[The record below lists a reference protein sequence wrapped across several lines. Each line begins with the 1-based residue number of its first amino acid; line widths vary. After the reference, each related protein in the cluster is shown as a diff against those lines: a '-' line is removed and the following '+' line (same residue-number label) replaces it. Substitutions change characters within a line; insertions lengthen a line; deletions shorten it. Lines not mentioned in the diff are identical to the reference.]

1 MAPVAH
7 FCRFLRAIL
16 GVHPNTFDTN
26 VFTVEGALVDV
37 PGSSRGDRL
46 VTDN

>member
-1 MAPVAH
+1 MAPMAH
-7 FCRFLRAIL
+7 FCGSLRPIL

-37 PGSSRGDRL
+37 PGPS
-46 VTDN
+46 